1 MSDSLYEG
9 VIYSFNLD
17 QNANVSFEKKLSTYS
32 NMNQIF
38 IFNPNYSA
46 EKVLQNQKS
55 AENDENDPTDAFNF
69 FKIALD
75 TQSSQKTNRKWRRKT
90 LQEIKVDQNHSRV
103 SFFAFK
109 HTVGDTKMFSLTWSK

>member
-1 MSDSLYEG
+1 
-9 VIYSFNLD
+9 
-17 QNANVSFEKKLSTYS
+17 
-32 NMNQIF
+32 MNQIF

-103 SFFAFK
+103 SFFACK
-109 HTVGDTKMFSLTWSK
+109 HTGGDTKMFSLTWSK

>member
-17 QNANVSFEKKLSTYS
+17 QNANVSFEKKLSSYS

-55 AENDENDPTDAFNF
+55 AQNDENDPTDAFNF

-90 LQEIKVDQNHSRV
+90 LQEIKVEQNHSRV
-103 SFFAFK
+103 SKKTHFM
-109 HTVGDTKMFSLTWSK
+109 TKIAIFSSTW

>member
-109 HTVGDTKMFSLTWSK
+109 HTGGDTKMFSLTWSK

>member
-1 MSDSLYEG
+1 
-9 VIYSFNLD
+9 
-17 QNANVSFEKKLSTYS
+17 
-32 NMNQIF
+32 MNQIF

-75 TQSSQKTNRKWRRKT
+75 TQSSQKIVSGKLEDKILRK
-90 LQEIKVDQNHSRV
+90 
-103 SFFAFK
+103 
-109 HTVGDTKMFSLTWSK
+109 